1 MIGRRGI
8 LGLLAAAPVAAPQVV
23 TEMATGAALGA
34 SVADKVSHVDDRAR
48 IAETLYRDLLDGA
61 HSKPDYGAPLPPHI
75 EGKVS
80 WSRAFKVSE
89 AHKEE
94 MRHRS
99 LVREIERAM
108 WESDG
113 LDKISALRKIA
124 ARLGVSGGGE

>member
-23 TEMATGAALGA
+23 TEMATGSASVA
-34 SVADKVSHVDDRAR
+34 SVADAGPRIGGRDRM
-48 IAETLYRDLLDGA
+48 AETLYRDLLDGA

-113 LDKISALRKIA
+113 LDQLSALRKIA
-124 ARLGVSGGGE
+124 TRLGVKDSSE